1 MKVAVIGSTS
11 WGTTLGVIL
20 ARRDIDVALWAR
32 TSEEADRLAQDREN
46 TTRLPGISFPKRLS
60 PTSIIEEALH
70 NASLVLLA
78 VPSQKMRQNVR
89 ILRSEI
95 AEGVPIVHAAKGL
108 ETGTAK
114 RMTQV
119 IAEELDPQYIS
130 TICVLSGPNLSKEI
144 ARGLPAA
151 TVIAARD
158 GKVAERVREI
168 MDSSSFHVF
177 TSDDVV
183 GVELGGA
190 LKNIIALGA
199 GMVDGLGYG
208 DNAKAAYMS
217 RGLTEIAGLG
227 VALGADPITF
237 LGLAG
242 LGDLLAPITFLGLA
256 GLGDL
261 LATCAST
268 LSRNHTLGEELAKGR
283 SKDEVMTS
291 LGSAVEGVPTTAAA
305 LKLAGELGIEMP
317 ITERIYRVLFEGF
330 DTALAM
336 DELIGFSRSPHS

>member
-11 WGTTLGVIL
+11 WGTTLGIIL

-32 TSEEADRLAQDREN
+32 TREEADRLVQDREN
-46 TTRLPGISFPKRLS
+46 RIRLPGISFPKRLS
-60 PTSIIEEALH
+60 PTCVIEEALH
-70 NASLVLLA
+70 NASLVVLA
-78 VPSQKMRQNVR
+78 VPSQKMRHNVR
-89 ILRSEI
+89 LLRGEI
-95 AEGVPIVHAAKGL
+95 AEGVTIVHAAKGL

-158 GKVAERVREI
+158 GNVAERVREI

-177 TSDDVV
+177 TSNDVV

-242 LGDLLAPITFLGLA
+242 LGDLLA
-256 GLGDL
+256 
-261 LATCAST
+261 TCAST
-268 LSRNHTLGEELAKGR
+268 LSRNHTLGEQLAKGR
-283 SKDEVMTS
+283 SKDEIMTS